1 MNRLNPLHVGAVLIL
16 LLLFFAFK
24 LSGAKEELT
33 LAKEEYKE
41 TSITINELSSLS
53 SAYLGKEEVKKSLQR
68 ILSQPSLK
76 SANIQQ
82 KLKSN
87 SILLSAS
94 SVDKESL
101 NSLMGKLLNGAYDIG
116 SLNIKKLSEEKASF
130 EVEIQW

>member
-1 MNRLNPLHVGAVLIL
+1 MNRLNPLHAGAVLIVL
-16 LLLFFAFK
+16 VLFFALK
-24 LSGAKEELT
+24 LSGAKEELI

-41 TSITINELSSLS
+41 TSITLNELSSLS

-68 ILSQPSLK
+68 ILAQPSLRG
-76 SANIQQ
+76 ANIEQ

-87 SILLSAS
+87 SIILNGS
-94 SVDKESL
+94 SVDKEAL

-116 SLNIKKLSEEKASF
+116 SFNIKKLSENKASF